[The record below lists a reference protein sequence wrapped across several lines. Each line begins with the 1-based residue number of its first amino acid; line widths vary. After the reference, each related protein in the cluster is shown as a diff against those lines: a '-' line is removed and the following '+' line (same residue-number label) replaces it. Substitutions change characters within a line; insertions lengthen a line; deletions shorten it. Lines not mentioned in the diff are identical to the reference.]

1 VIKHLGLQCK
11 IIADGN
17 DVEGDENNEASFLSC
32 WIEQDRMGNARSL
45 PETEPSRLRCLR
57 SGLVST
63 DVWLCLVTGCG
74 KVRTCG
80 LVDLQTDQRV
90 NCGPKLA
97 DRQCGPVG
105 KLRTTKMRIP
115 RNRTPNERCAELTV
129 AFMCYAPLYAFTA
142 AVQAVVWKKLR
153 LM

>member
-1 VIKHLGLQCK
+1 MTSKATKTTKPHFYR
-11 IIADGN
+11 
-17 DVEGDENNEASFLSC
+17 VELNKTEWEMP
-32 WIEQDRMGNARSL
+32 DRYQK
-45 PETEPSRLRCLR
+45 TEPSRLRCLR

-142 AVQAVVWKKLR
+142 AVQAVV
-153 LM
+153 